1 MTSSVA
7 GQRESGLYSS
17 VCKLLLFLVLLAPV
31 PALAQGGG
39 GGGSVVVRPKA
50 GWRAALLELL
60 GAHTRRRRCRY
71 AGRDR
76 RNGG

>member
-1 MTSSVA
+1 VTSSVA

-50 GWRAALLELL
+50 GWRAALL